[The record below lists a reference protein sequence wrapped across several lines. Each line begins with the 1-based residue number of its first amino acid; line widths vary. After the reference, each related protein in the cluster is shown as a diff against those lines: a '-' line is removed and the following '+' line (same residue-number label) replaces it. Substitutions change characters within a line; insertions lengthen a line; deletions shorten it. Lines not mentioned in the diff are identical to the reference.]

1 MISEIIYLSPIGY
14 QLSPIF
20 MLNLEIVTPEKKVLS
35 ETVDAVT
42 VPTASG
48 EVGILTN
55 HAPLI
60 SSLKSGILSYS
71 KGGAVEKMVVA
82 GGFIEVSANNVSV
95 LADTAETASEID
107 VEAAR
112 IERET
117 VEKSLGAWKG
127 SEEEFEI
134 ERERLEKAKARLLL
148 ASGR

>member
-1 MISEIIYLSPIGY
+1 MIND
-14 QLSPIF
+14 

-35 ETVDAVT
+35 EAVDAVT

-82 GGFIEVSANNVSV
+82 GGFVEVSANNVSV
-95 LADTAETASEID
+95 LADTAETAGEID

-117 VEKSLGAWKG
+117 AEKSLGAWKG

-134 ERERLEKAKARLLL
+134 EKERLEKAQARLQL